1 MGYESRFYVVE
12 KSLVSDPDDGRWAE
26 VVAEYNLAKCYEVS
40 DKIRNYPI
48 TDCYIYATDGNT
60 RIKEDCYGEP
70 LREIPLTDLIQI
82 VTDAMNKDTDPES
95 GKLPYRRF
103 QPLLSLLTG
112 FNTKQWGELVV
123 LHYGY

>member
-40 DKIRNYPI
+40 DKLRNYPI
-48 TDCYIYATDGNT
+48 IDCYIYATDGNT

-70 LREIPLTDLIQI
+70 LREIPL
-82 VTDAMNKDTDPES
+82 VE
-95 GKLPYRRF
+95 LPSEILPRIMVLYCEIDNRDIG
-103 QPLLSLLTG
+103 SLH
-112 FNTKQWGELVV
+112 NERAV
-123 LHYGY
+123 LCHHYEERKYHFDGLYP